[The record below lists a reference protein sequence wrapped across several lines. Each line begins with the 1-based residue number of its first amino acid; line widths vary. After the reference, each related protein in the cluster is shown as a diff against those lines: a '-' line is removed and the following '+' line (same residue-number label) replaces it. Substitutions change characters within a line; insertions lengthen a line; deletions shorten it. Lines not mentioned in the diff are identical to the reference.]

1 MPGGALRLHPRAGER
16 VSASPASKY
25 RSLITVTL
33 VLGVHQDDVR
43 TNDLDAMAS
52 VTHGAAYLVE
62 RFYPHL
68 QVVSCESSVSNP

>member
-16 VSASPASKY
+16 VSADDTPEY

-33 VLGVHQDDVR
+33 VLGIHEDDVR

-52 VTHGAAYLVE
+52 VTHGAADLVG